1 MRFSPSELFAASRT
15 AGLTVLFFVAAALA
29 WVPSA
34 QARHWVLTPIL
45 QNQGEVVAITHAG
58 DDRLFLVSKEGRVWI
73 VRNGVRQSSPY
84 LDIRSRV
91 LYTGESESE
100 QGLLSVAFHP
110 NYQQNGYLFAA
121 YTRSDGVG
129 VVSRFSVTGPNPD
142 QASLGSERLLL
153 EVPQPG
159 PNHNLNHLG
168 FGPDGHLYISSG
180 DGGYQP
186 EPRCTPQQGG
196 NLLGKILRLDV
207 DSNTGSPPFHAIPAD
222 NPFLGNP
229 NIRNE
234 IWALGLRN
242 PWRFDFDPDTGD
254 LWLADVGHLLREEV
268 DFLPGG
274 SPGGQNWGFKMMEGF
289 ACRGSAAN
297 CIDPIPPCFDPA
309 YSEPILDYGHD
320 ARHCAVIGGP
330 VYRGAAIPELQ
341 GAFLAGDYCGAT
353 FLVHRQGG
361 TFVKED
367 LSEDLFGLIAFGRD
381 AAGEVYL
388 FAAGTLY
395 RLDGLEEDVTLTFDH
410 AEITVAE
417 GAGTLQVPVSRQ
429 GDLGTAVSIS
439 YRVTEI
445 SASGLDFS
453 AADGTLS
460 WPAGNGQDR
469 LIDVAIFDDFEL
481 EGNERFSLELFD
493 PVGAELG
500 PIPRTEVV
508 ILDDEVGGDCVPSD
522 TVLCLGRGR
531 FRVSVLWRDFV
542 GGTGVGRAVPL
553 DGVVEDPQGFGAS
566 GLMSFF
572 RADNVELLVKVL
584 DACGINGHHWVFLA
598 AATSVDYTVEVID
611 SQTGNVRTYRNPL
624 GVASP
629 ATTDIN
635 AFACP

>member
-1 MRFSPSELFAASRT
+1 MKLSFPKISV
-15 AGLTVLFFVAAALA
+15 AGSYGLAVCLVAAVSWL

-34 QARHWVLTPIL
+34 EARHWVLTPML
-45 QNQGEVVAITHAG
+45 QNLDEVVAVTNAG

-73 VRNGVRQSSPY
+73 VRNGVRLGAPY
-84 LDIRSRV
+84 LDIRGRV
-91 LYTGESESE
+91 LYTGEDESE

-121 YTRSDGVG
+121 YTRSDGTG

-142 QASLGSERLLL
+142 QASVGSERLLL

-159 PNHNLNHLG
+159 PNHNLNHLD
-168 FGPDGHLYISSG
+168 FGPDGYLYISSG

-196 NLLGKILRLDV
+196 NLLGKILRIDV
-207 DSNTGSPPFHAIPAD
+207 DSNANSPPYHSIPAD
-222 NPFLGNP
+222 NPFLGDP
-229 NIRNE
+229 SIRNE

-242 PWRFDFDPDTGD
+242 PWRFDFDPATGD
-254 LWLADVGHLLREEV
+254 FWLADVGHHLREEV

-289 ACRGSAAN
+289 TCRGSASG
-297 CIDPIPPCFDPA
+297 CGGPIPPCFDAA

-353 FLVHRQGG
+353 FLVHQQQG

-388 FAAGTLY
+388 LADGTLY
-395 RLDGLEEDVTLTFDH
+395 RLEGLEEDVTLSFGQS
-410 AEITVAE
+410 EISVAE
-417 GAGTLQVPVSRQ
+417 GGGTLQIPVSRQ
-429 GDLGTAVSIS
+429 GDLGTAVSVS
-439 YRVTEI
+439 YRVI
-445 SASGLDFS
+445 ALSASEMDFNAS
-453 AADGTLS
+453 DGTLS
-460 WPAGNGQDR
+460 WGAGDGQDR
-469 LIDVAIFDDFEL
+469 VIEVAILNDFEL
-481 EGNERFSLELFD
+481 EGNERFALELFD

-500 PIPRTEVV
+500 AVERTEVV

-522 TVLCLGRGR
+522 TVLCLGEGR

-542 GGTGVGRAVPL
+542 GEAGVGHAVPL
-553 DGVVEDPQGFGAS
+553 DGVVDDPQGLGAS
-566 GLMSFF
+566 GLMWFF
-572 RADNVELLVKVL
+572 RSDNVELLVKVL
-584 DACGINGHHWVFLA
+584 DACGVNGHHWVFLA

-611 SQTGNVRTYRNPL
+611 SQTGNIQTYRNPL